1 MSLSEVDRQLLQRCL
16 DDAPRAWE
24 DFVDRF
30 LGLMIHVADHTTD
43 SRGTLIDSQ
52 LREDLVSEVFVV
64 LLQNDRAVL
73 RRFRRNCSLATYLA
87 VIARRV
93 IVRRLMQF
101 QGVRPRSTAPAP
113 PSGDRTSLQA
123 AAVERIENRDEVE
136 QLILRLDEQEARAVR
151 MYHLEGKSYREIG
164 QAIGLAENSIGS
176 LLTRAREKM
185 RSGTQVTEGNG
196 RH

>member
-16 DDAPRAWE
+16 DNAPRAWE

-30 LGLMIHVADHTTD
+30 LGLVIHVANHTID
-43 SRGTLIDSQ
+43 FRGASADAQ

-64 LLQNDRAVL
+64 LLQDDRAVL

-93 IVRRLMQF
+93 IVRRLHQF
-101 QGVRPRSTAPAP
+101 QATAQRS
-113 PSGDRTSLQA
+113 A
-123 AAVERIENRDEVE
+123 AATNGQGRSATTSSAIEGIANREEVER
-136 QLILRLDEQEARAVR
+136 LILRLDDQEASAVR

-164 QAIGLAENSIGS
+164 HSIGLSENSIGS
-176 LLTRAREKM
+176 LLSRAREKM
-185 RSGTQVTEGNG
+185 RSQSHPTRGNG